1 MQKEVLDSGFVRL
14 VDMMGGDN
22 RVLDA
27 ARVSTGS
34 SSKGK
39 EKDKLLIDYL
49 MENRHHTPFEKILF
63 EWHIRCPIFVA
74 RQWMRHRVG
83 SFNEESARY
92 RKLDFDV
99 YIPERWRKQSKVNT
113 QGSSIEKFTKKE
125 EDRFEA
131 LLRNFYASA
140 NALYETFLDE
150 DVVREMARIVLP
162 MGIYTEFYWTVNF
175 RSFMNFISLRD
186 HEHAQFEIREY
197 AKTMSSIIDSTH
209 QISMSWAAFKKYGY
223 K

>member
-14 VDMMGGDN
+14 VDMMGSDD

-49 MENRHHTPFEKILF
+49 IENLHHTPFEKIVF

-74 RQWMRHRVG
+74 RQWMRHRIS

-99 YIPERWRKQSKVNT
+99 YIPEHWRKQSEINT
-113 QGSSIEKFTKKE
+113 QSSSEEKFTKKE
-125 EDRFEA
+125 EDHFDA

-150 DVVREMARIVLP
+150 DVAREIARIVLP

-186 HEHAQFEIREY
+186 HKHAQFEIREY
-197 AKTMSSIIDSTH
+197 AKAMSGIVDESDRVPI
-209 QISMSWAAFKKYGY
+209 SWAAFKKYGY